1 VIDVR
6 ITDADCQSCGACC
19 QTSHPAVRA
28 SVRLQHWA
36 SCTPADLNRM
46 PRRVRL
52 KLVPTRTL
60 DGVQGCATPLRPDG
74 TCGFLRGVV
83 GAKVKCGIYDVRPA
97 LCRAFAAG
105 SEFCRASRREIG
117 LPA

>member
-1 VIDVR
+1 MIDVE

-19 QTSHPAVRA
+19 QTSRGAGRA
-28 SVRLQHWA
+28 GFWA
-36 SCTPADLNRM
+36 ACSPSDVARM

-52 KLVPTRTL
+52 KLVASRSS
-60 DGVQGCATPLRPDG
+60 DGARGKATPLRIDG

-83 GAKVKCGIYDVRPA
+83 GDRVTCSIYDVRPT

-105 SEFCRASRREIG
+105 
-117 LPA
+117 